1 MLKIPFLSDEQDLV
15 CSEGFQTLFRYI
27 RDIAQLLSIS
37 YVPVPFKLCARSS
50 PKIFSSRF
58 RRLRISI

>member
-37 YVPVPFKLCARSS
+37 YVPVPIQIVRSFVS
-50 PKIFSSRF
+50 QDIFF
-58 RRLRISI
+58 SI